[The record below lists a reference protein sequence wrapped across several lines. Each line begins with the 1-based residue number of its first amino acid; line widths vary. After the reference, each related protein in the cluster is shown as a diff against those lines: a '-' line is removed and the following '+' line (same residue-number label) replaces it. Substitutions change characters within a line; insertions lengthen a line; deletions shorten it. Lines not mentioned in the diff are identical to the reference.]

1 MPAIVSRIRHR
12 FRRAPFVIAPLLVL
26 AAAAGASDIGMAE
39 HWKMPD
45 ANRIGFNKVVVIGIT
60 TDAAARQRFEDR
72 FVSLLRG
79 RSMQGITS
87 YSIVPDLTN
96 VPDPHKVVEALL
108 ADQVDGVFTVRLVP
122 FADKKAWEAWPA
134 AWRAGVE
141 SAPTVR
147 AYVEESL
154 ARVPPAKVK
163 KHGAEVSVWEV
174 ANGRRLWAGRFS
186 PMSIGDL
193 QDNASG
199 MTQDVMTELVF
210 EKVF

>member
-1 MPAIVSRIRHR
+1 
-12 FRRAPFVIAPLLVL
+12 
-26 AAAAGASDIGMAE
+26 
-39 HWKMPD
+39 
-45 ANRIGFNKVVVIGIT
+45 
-60 TDAAARQRFEDR
+60 
-72 FVSLLRG
+72 
-79 RSMQGITS
+79 MQGITS

-96 VPDPHKVVEALL
+96 VPDPQKVVETLL

-122 FADKKAWEAWPA
+122 FADKKAQEAWPA
-134 AWRAGVE
+134 AWRADLE
-141 SAPTVR
+141 SGFKVR

-154 ARVPPAKVK
+154 RRVPPAKVK

-186 PMSIGDL
+186 PLPIGDL
-193 QDNASG
+193 QDNASV